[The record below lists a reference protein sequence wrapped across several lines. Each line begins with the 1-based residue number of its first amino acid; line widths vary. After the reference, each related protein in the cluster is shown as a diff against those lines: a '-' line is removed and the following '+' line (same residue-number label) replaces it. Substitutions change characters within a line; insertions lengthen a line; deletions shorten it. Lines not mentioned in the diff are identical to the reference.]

1 MYKRKITL
9 KLAET
14 ETCFL
19 WGPRQS
25 GKSTLLKERFA
36 PLLQYDLLIANEV
49 RRLIR
54 NPSILQQEIK
64 AAGVTAA
71 NQTQPIIIDEIQ
83 KIPVLLDEVH
93 WIIENWKLRFIL
105 CGSNARK
112 LKRGHANLLGGRAV
126 KYELFSLVYKEIPDF
141 NLVKALNNGLLPK
154 IYDSPYPQR
163 LLQSYVSDYLKEEI
177 ITEALSRNIQAFNQF
192 LDISALSNGEII
204 NYQNIAS
211 ECGISGPTVKEYF
224 QILEDTLIGWKIP
237 AFRKKQ
243 KRRIVQAPKF
253 YYFDVGVAAYLKK
266 QGRVE
271 PGSPEFGKA
280 FEHFICMEL
289 QAHAS
294 YSEQFYP
301 ISYWRTA
308 SGFEVDFILGD
319 GEIAIEVKSS
329 TQVNYRQ
336 LKSLRAFKEEH
347 APRRSI
353 VVSMD
358 SAPRMTD
365 DSIEILPWNVFLD
378 ALWEGL

>member
-25 GKSTLLKERFA
+25 GKSTLLKERFT

-105 CGSNARK
+105 CGSSARK

-126 KYELFSLVYKEIPDF
+126 KYDLFSLVYKEIPDF
-141 NLVKALNNGLLPK
+141 HLVQALNNGLLPK
-154 IYDSPYPQR
+154 IYDSPYPHR

-177 ITEALSRNIQAFNQF
+177 IAEALSRNVQAFSQF
-192 LDISALSNGEII
+192 LDISALCNGKII

-224 QILEDTLIGWKIP
+224 QILEDTLIGWIIP

-329 TQVNYRQ
+329 TQVNYRH
-336 LKSLRAFKEEH
+336 LKGLRAFKEEH
-347 APRRSI
+347 GPRRSI
-353 VVSMD
+353 VVSLD
-358 SAPRMTD
+358 PAPRMTE